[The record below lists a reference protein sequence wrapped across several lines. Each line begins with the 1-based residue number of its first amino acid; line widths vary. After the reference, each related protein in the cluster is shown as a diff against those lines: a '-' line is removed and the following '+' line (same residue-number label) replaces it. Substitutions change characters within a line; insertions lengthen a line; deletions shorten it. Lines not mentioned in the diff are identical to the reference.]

1 MNAPTQPTPAQ
12 TTPARVTRIAR
23 RRARPGR
30 EAEYEVMLREMLAKM
45 RAFKGFLGGDLIPPE
60 TPGED
65 YQLVV
70 RFASEPELQTWDMS
84 DARLE
89 LLERMKEVAEGEPEF
104 RKLSGLEAWFEPAV
118 VPASMHPPRAK
129 MAVESARP
137 ALGTSIIT
145 GLVAQL
151 KGTMEV
157 RRGNGTRSEIRVPA
171 PVLS

>member
-89 LLERMKEVAEGEPEF
+89 LLERLQQLF
-104 RKLSGLEAWFEPAV
+104 AV
-118 VPASMHPPRAK
+118 VR
-129 MAVESARP
+129 
-137 ALGTSIIT
+137 
-145 GLVAQL
+145 
-151 KGTMEV
+151 
-157 RRGNGTRSEIRVPA
+157 
-171 PVLS
+171 